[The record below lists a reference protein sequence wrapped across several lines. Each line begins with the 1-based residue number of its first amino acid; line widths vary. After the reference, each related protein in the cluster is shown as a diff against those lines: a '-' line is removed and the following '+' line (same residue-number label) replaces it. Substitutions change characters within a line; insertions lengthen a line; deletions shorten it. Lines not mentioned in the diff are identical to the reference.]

1 MLRERSVGER
11 RKKCDPIL
19 ESMVNNLCNISQRNK
34 GRRKN
39 TLLSSKQELGTMED
53 VNLNH
58 EQCRGGFLNLPWGP
72 GNRRLPHPLR
82 GVPLSTR
89 AISLSSFQP
98 LLLLYWRRL
107 HLKGKCFFFNVYI
120 NMVQMDH
127 HGWIHGLSDHGSWED
142 TLATCVSGALGTSG
156 WVRRP
161 EVIGL
166 ALLQQP
172 HLDNPIFCCPSTF
185 SLLLT
190 GRKEEKAHLAPLRMV
205 LGPNGKRKETLSS
218 AEPMWK

>member
-1 MLRERSVGER
+1 MSSVEVVSLTFLGVLAIGG
-11 RKKCDPIL
+11 CPIL
-19 ESMVNNLCNISQRNK
+19 SGVSLWALEPSPYPPFSLCCSYTEGDCIWKVN
-34 GRRKN
+34 
-39 TLLSSKQELGTMED
+39 
-53 VNLNH
+53 V
-58 EQCRGGFLNLPWGP
+58 
-72 GNRRLPHPLR
+72 
-82 GVPLSTR
+82 
-89 AISLSSFQP
+89 
-98 LLLLYWRRL
+98 
-107 HLKGKCFFFNVYI
+107 FFFNVYI

-218 AEPMWK
+218 AEPVWK